1 MENHRLTSPII
12 SYFYQLFDYNGY
24 KMRITIAQLNYHIG
38 NFTRNKELICNAIS
52 KAKEENSD
60 LIVFSELCISG
71 YPPLD
76 LLDRL
81 DFIEKCNDA
90 VKEIA
95 EKCNGIT
102 AIVGSPTLNPRPEG
116 KKLFNSALVLSE
128 GKIIFSVNKVLLPT
142 YDIFDEYR
150 YFEPGNSFSLFS
162 FMGLQIAI
170 TVCEDLWD
178 EQPFDNEFEKSRLY
192 SVSPMEELAKL
203 APDLTINISASPFS
217 YSKTEAKANIF
228 RSKALKYK
236 MPVIMVNQTGANTE
250 LIFDGASVIVNQ
262 HGEIFDH
269 LPFFEEVNKTFSL
282 DDICSGTISQKYSR
296 PGDIPLI
303 HKALVTGI
311 RDYFSKTELKSAII
325 GLSGGIDSA
334 VCLSLAT
341 SALGNDNVRALLMPS
356 RYSSDHSVKDAVA
369 LADNLKVRYD
379 ILSIESPFSSFEQA
393 LAPLFKGKARDVT
406 EENIQARVRAT
417 ILMAVS
423 NKFGS
428 ILLNTSNKSEA
439 AVGYGTLYG
448 DMAGGLSVIGD
459 VYKTDIYRLAEYINL
474 EKELIPVNIIK
485 KLPSAELRPDQL
497 DTDSLPDYGVLD
509 SILYQYIELQKP
521 AERIISEGSD
531 PETVYKVIRM
541 INYNEYKRYQAPPVL
556 RISSKAFGA
565 GRRMPLVA
573 RF

>member
-1 MENHRLTSPII
+1 
-12 SYFYQLFDYNGY
+12 
-24 KMRITIAQLNYHIG
+24 MRITIAQLNYHIG
-38 NFTRNKELICNAIS
+38 NFSRNKELICNAIS
-52 KAKEENSD
+52 KAQHENSD
-60 LIVFSELCISG
+60 LIIFSELCISG

-81 DFIEKCNDA
+81 DFIEKCNLA
-90 VKEIA
+90 VMEIA
-95 EKCNGIT
+95 EQCIGIT
-102 AIVGSPTLNPRPEG
+102 AIVGSPTLNNRPEG

-128 GKIIFSVNKVLLPT
+128 GKIIFSINKALLPT

-150 YFEPGNSFSLFS
+150 YFEPENSFSVFS
-162 FMGLQIAI
+162 FRGLKIAI

-192 SVSPMEELAKL
+192 SLSPMEELAKL
-203 APDLTINISASPFS
+203 GPDLMINISASPFS
-217 YSKTEAKANIF
+217 YTKTGAKVNIF

-236 MPVIMVNQTGANTE
+236 MPVITVNQTGSNTE
-250 LIFDGASVIVNQ
+250 LIFDGASLIVNQ
-262 HGEIFDH
+262 NGEIFNQ
-269 LPFFEEVNKTFSL
+269 LPFFEESVQTFPL
-282 DDICSGTISQKYSR
+282 DDIRSGTIMHKYSL
-296 PGDIPLI
+296 PEAIPLI
-303 HKALVTGI
+303 HKALVGGI
-311 RDYFSKTELKSAII
+311 RDYFSKTGLKSSII

-334 VCLSLAT
+334 ICLCLAAE
-341 SALGNDNVRALLMPS
+341 ALGSDNVRALLMPS

-369 LADNLKVRYD
+369 LASNLGVRYD
-379 ILSIESPFSSFEQA
+379 IISIEKPFSAYEQL
-393 LAPLFKGKARDVT
+393 LAPLFEGKESDVT

-459 VYKTDIYRLAEYINL
+459 VYKTDIYRLAEYINRQ
-474 EKELIPVNIIK
+474 EEIIPLNIITK
-485 KLPSAELRPDQL
+485 MPSAELRPDQL
-497 DTDSLPDYGVLD
+497 DTDSLPDYGTLD

-521 AERIISEGSD
+521 AERIIGEGSD
-531 PETVYKVIRM
+531 SETVHKVIRM
-541 INYNEYKRYQAPPVL
+541 INFNEYKRYQAPPVL

>member
-1 MENHRLTSPII
+1 
-12 SYFYQLFDYNGY
+12 
-24 KMRITIAQLNYHIG
+24 MRITIAQLNYHIG
-38 NFTRNKELICNAIS
+38 NFERNKELICNAIR
-52 KAKEENSD
+52 KARSEKSD
-60 LIVFSELCISG
+60 LIVFSELCITG

-81 DFIEKCNDA
+81 DFIEKCNLA
-90 VKEIA
+90 VMEIA
-95 EKCNGIT
+95 EKCKGIT
-102 AIVGSPTLNPRPEG
+102 AIVGSPTLNNRPEG

-128 GKIIFSVNKVLLPT
+128 GKIIFSVNKALLPT

-150 YFEPGNSFSLFS
+150 YFEPEDNFRVFTFKG
-162 FMGLQIAI
+162 MKIAI

-178 EQPFDNEFEKSRLY
+178 EQPFDNDFEKSRLY
-192 SVSPMEELAKL
+192 SVSPLEELARM
-203 APDLTINISASPFS
+203 APDFTINISASPFS
-217 YSKTEAKANIF
+217 YSKTEAKVNIF

-262 HGEIFDH
+262 NGEIFCQ
-269 LPFFEEVNKTFSL
+269 LPYFEEAVQTFVV
-282 DDICSGTISQKYSR
+282 DDIRSGKIFHSYYR
-296 PGDIPLI
+296 PEAIPLI

-311 RDYFSKTELKSAII
+311 RDYFSKTSLTSAII

-334 VCLSLAT
+334 ICLCLAAE
-341 SALGNDNVRALLMPS
+341 ALGSANVRALLMPS
-356 RYSSDHSVKDAVA
+356 RYSSDHSVKDAVE
-369 LADNLKVRYD
+369 LAKNLNVHYD
-379 ILSIESPFSSFEQA
+379 IISIEKPFNSFEEE
-393 LAPLFKGKARDVT
+393 LAPIFKDTARDVT
-406 EENIQARVRAT
+406 EENIQARVRAV

-459 VYKTDIYRLAEYINL
+459 VYKTDIYRLAKYINL
-474 EKELIPVNIIK
+474 QEEIIPLNIIK
-485 KLPSAELRPDQL
+485 KLPSAELRPNQL
-497 DTDSLPDYGVLD
+497 DTDSLPDYSILD
-509 SILYQYIELQKP
+509 TILYQYIELQKP

-531 PETVYKVIRM
+531 RETVYKVIRM
-541 INYNEYKRYQAPPVL
+541 INFNEYKRYQAPPVL